1 MTLGFR
7 KDLAA
12 RFDCDRRFSDSRFE
26 SVESVEIFPVRLSH
40 IRDHAPLLDE
50 EGLRGRGNVVGLIWA
65 GCQ

>member
-26 SVESVEIFPVRLSH
+26 TVEACDLRFSQCDCPILETT
-40 IRDHAPLLDE
+40 PLCLMRK
-50 EGLRGRGNVVGLIWA
+50 G
-65 GCQ
+65 